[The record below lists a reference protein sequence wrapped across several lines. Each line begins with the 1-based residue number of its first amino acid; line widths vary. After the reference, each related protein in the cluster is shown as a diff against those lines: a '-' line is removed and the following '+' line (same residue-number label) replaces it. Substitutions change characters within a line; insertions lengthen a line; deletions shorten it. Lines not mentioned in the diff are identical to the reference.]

1 MAKKKKSKK
10 GKVAGGI
17 GILAVIAA
25 LGFFG
30 GKGLGLGGGGGLG
43 LGKDA
48 NVNADADKQ
57 DEKDPVE
64 NKQEEQQTE
73 KDVVTVS
80 IEVKQGQY
88 LIDGAEKSLADMQG
102 STVKLQLV
110 GELPEG
116 LDVLHESKSGRLS
129 TYIIRGGAD
138 EVTDKVASVN
148 PAYFDVLP
156 LSLEEIFIYEL
167 GGVNYEVKNIIL

>member
-43 LGKDA
+43 LGKDV

-88 LIDGAEKSLADMQG
+88 LIDGAEKSLADIEALLTAEDAADT
-102 STVKLQLV
+102 SFVLV
-110 GELPEG
+110 NNYAAT
-116 LDVLHESKSGRLS
+116 K
-129 TYIIRGGAD
+129 AWD
-138 EVTDKVASVN
+138 EVKALFTE
-148 PAYFDVLP
+148 Y
-156 LSLEEIFIYEL
+156 EIAVTEQ
-167 GGVNYEVKNIIL
+167 

>member
-88 LIDGAEKSLADMQG
+88 LIDGAEKSLADIEALLTAEDAADT
-102 STVKLQLV
+102 SFVLV
-110 GELPEG
+110 NNYAAT
-116 LDVLHESKSGRLS
+116 K
-129 TYIIRGGAD
+129 AWD
-138 EVTDKVASVN
+138 EVKALFTE
-148 PAYFDVLP
+148 Y
-156 LSLEEIFIYEL
+156 EIAVTEQ
-167 GGVNYEVKNIIL
+167 